1 MVSREDIKTLLV
13 YLTMKRISLED
24 VENLGGKIFIY
35 PTDTIYGIGC
45 DATNSKLV
53 QKIRK
58 LKRRDEKPFSVIAP
72 SKKWI
77 YENCV
82 VSVVARL
89 WIKKLPGPYTIVL
102 KMKNKCVS
110 ETVAKNKLG
119 VRIPANE
126 FSNKVKI
133 FGKPFV
139 TTSVN
144 ISSEPSLK
152 DPTKLNSSIAKGVD
166 YFVNVGIIQGKPS
179 TVVDLSSGK
188 AIVLRK

>member
-1 MVSREDIKTLLV
+1 
-13 YLTMKRISLED
+13 MKRISLTELK
-24 VENLGGKIFIY
+24 NLSGKIFIY

-53 QKIRK
+53 RKIRE
-58 LKRRDEKPFSVIAP
+58 LKKRENKPFSVIAP

-77 YENCV
+77 YDNCV
-82 VSVVARL
+82 LTGEGRS
-89 WIKKLPGPYTIVL
+89 WMKKLPGPYTLVL
-102 KMKNKCVS
+102 KMKKKCVS
-110 ETVAKNKLG
+110 DEVAKEKIG

-126 FSNKVKI
+126 FTKKVSS

-144 ISSEPSLK
+144 ISGEPSLK
-152 DPTKLNSSIAKGVD
+152 NPNKLKNSISKGVD
-166 YFVNVGIIQGKPS
+166 YLVDAGTIRGKPS

-188 AIVLRK
+188 AIILRK